1 MWASAGFML
10 FLRIEKMSRMKKT
23 IVGLYWS
30 LIVAGVFAFLYTFNT
45 FLFGAQEEVQ
55 TFVPSWSYIRE
66 LLREPGGLLAVAGQW
81 VTQYY
86 RLPLFPFLF
95 NSLLLGGI
103 GFLTYRLLQRIADRG
118 YHLLLSLLPMLVLLK
133 AHLRLDYVADGSI
146 GLFLLLLILVLGQLC
161 TRQSTKWLYAVGS
174 VGVIYL
180 LMGQWVVLY
189 GLLWLGMS
197 WAGWKA
203 LRPNSD
209 PDQKRSMLCRY
220 GAYGVALFP
229 LVVGVALTFY
239 VIDQARALPLTEG
252 IYSLRYQESQL
263 QPDSLLHYVAIR
275 FAFGVLGMMLLTTLL
290 SRLPLSRKPVRW
302 GLWICSGLAVA
313 GALRFSWPGE
323 SERQAH
329 WVDRLATLTREE
341 RWDEVVKSFAGK
353 QVIGAMSLNQLN
365 LALAQQGELGDKL
378 FLYTQ
383 QGPQSLLAGW
393 DRTYAMSVV
402 LSDVHYAIGDVSTSE
417 SYAMEGLTLARRGG
431 SPRML
436 QRLVKISQIR
446 RDLPLASKY
455 LTRLRAMPMYREWAD
470 HYRDYVAHPERIAA
484 DKELAG
490 KSVPDGK
497 ADSLLGQYS
506 IERLWLAHEEGQSLN
521 RLAWTYLGCS
531 YLLARKLDAFA
542 AFLQQTAPD
551 FGVDSLPRAFQ
562 EAVLLWMAQG
572 HALPEG
578 WQVQPAVA
586 ELFDQFRQAVQN
598 ARHDTNGVA
607 RLYRDYGHTFWFY
620 FYQQSEQPKST
631 RKNEEQLYA
640 H

>member
-1 MWASAGFML
+1 ML
-10 FLRIEKMSRMKKT
+10 LLRVKIMSCMKQTK
-23 IVGLYWS
+23 VVLYWS
-30 LIVAGVFAFLYTFNT
+30 VVFTGLFAYLHTFNT
-45 FLFGAQEEVQ
+45 FLYGQQEEVQ
-55 TFVPSWSYIRE
+55 AFVPSWSYIRA

-86 RLPLFPFLF
+86 RVSLFPFLF
-95 NSLLLGGI
+95 NALLLTGI
-103 GFLTYRLLQRIADRG
+103 GYLTYRLLQRIADRG
-118 YHLLLSLLPMLVLLK
+118 YHLLLALLPMLVLLK

-146 GLFLLLLILVLGQLC
+146 GLLLLLLALAVGQLC
-161 TRQSTKWLYAVGS
+161 TTGRQRLLYGLGS
-174 VGVIYL
+174 VLMIYL
-180 LMGQWVVLY
+180 LTGQWALLY

-197 WAGWKA
+197 WACWKA
-203 LRPNSD
+203 PEWNPDPN
-209 PDQKRSMLCRY
+209 QRRSTLCLY
-220 GAYGVALFP
+220 ISAVLP
-229 LVVGVALTFY
+229 LVVGVALTYY
-239 VIDQARALPLTEG
+239 VIARVQALPLTEG

-275 FAFGVLGMMLLTTLL
+275 FTFGLLGMILLTALL

-302 GLWICSGLAVA
+302 GLCLFAGMAVA

-323 SERQAH
+323 LERQAR
-329 WVDRLATLTREE
+329 WVDRLATLSREE
-341 RWDEVVKSFAGK
+341 RWEEVVKSFAGK
-353 QVIGAMSLNQLN
+353 QVIGAMSLTQLN
-365 LALAQQGELGDKL
+365 VALAQQGELGDKL

-436 QRLVKISQIR
+436 QRLAKISLIR
-446 RDLPLASKY
+446 RDFPMANKY
-455 LTRLRAMPMYREWAD
+455 LARLRAMPMYRAWANQ
-470 HYRDYVAHPERIAA
+470 YLNYVAHPERIAA

-490 KSVPDGK
+490 KCVPDGK
-497 ADSLLGQYS
+497 GDSLLGQYS
-506 IERLWLAHEEGQSLN
+506 IEQLWLAHKAESAGN
-521 RLAWTYLGCS
+521 LAWTYLGCS
-531 YLLARKLDAFA
+531 YLLARELDAFGD
-542 AFLQQTAPD
+542 FLCQTAPEATAAAT
-551 FGVDSLPRAFQ
+551 LPRAFQ
-562 EAVLLWMAQG
+562 EAALLWMAQG
-572 HALPEG
+572 HALPQG

-586 ELFDQFRQAVQN
+586 EHFDQFRQAVQN

>member
-1 MWASAGFML
+1 ML
-10 FLRIEKMSRMKKT
+10 FLHIEIMSRMKKT
-23 IVGLYWS
+23 KVGLYWG
-30 LIVAGVFAFLYTFNT
+30 LILAGVFAFLYTFNT
-45 FLFGAQEEVQ
+45 FLYGMQEEVQ
-55 TFVPSWSYIRE
+55 AFVPSWSYIRE

-86 RLPLFPFLF
+86 RVSLFPFLF
-95 NSLLLGGI
+95 NALLLTGI
-103 GFLTYRLLQRIADRG
+103 GYLTYCLLQRIADRG
-118 YHLLLSLLPMLVLLK
+118 YHLFLALLPMLVLLK

-146 GLFLLLLILVLGQLC
+146 GLLLLLLTLALGQLC
-161 TRQSTKWLYAVGS
+161 IRPSTKWLYAIGS

-180 LMGQWVVLY
+180 LTGQWALLY

-197 WAGWKA
+197 WACWKA
-203 LRPNSD
+203 LE
-209 PDQKRSMLCRY
+209 PDQRRSTLRLY
-220 GAYGVALFP
+220 ILVVLP
-229 LVVGVALTFY
+229 LVVGVALTYY
-239 VIDQARALPLTEG
+239 VIARAQALPLTEG

-275 FAFGVLGMMLLTTLL
+275 FTFGLLGMILLTALL

-302 GLWICSGLAVA
+302 GLWLFSGLAVA
-313 GALRFSWPGE
+313 SALRFSWPGE
-323 SERQAH
+323 PERQAR
-329 WVDRLATLTREE
+329 WVDWLATLSREE
-341 RWDEVVKSFAGK
+341 RWEEVVKSFAGK

-365 LALAQQGELGDKL
+365 VALAHQGRLGDEL
-378 FLYTQ
+378 FRYTQ

-402 LSDVHYAIGDVSTSE
+402 LSDVHYAIGDFSTSE

-436 QRLVKISQIR
+436 QRLVKISLIR
-446 RDLPLASKY
+446 RDFPMASKY
-455 LTRLRAMPMYREWAD
+455 LARLRAMPMYRAWAEQ
-470 HYRDYVAHPERIAA
+470 YQVYVVHPERIAA

-490 KSVPDGK
+490 KRVPNVK

-506 IERLWLAHEEGQSLN
+506 IEQLWLAHEAESAGD
-521 RLAWTYLGCS
+521 LAWTYLGCS
-531 YLLARKLDAFA
+531 YLLARELDAFGD
-542 AFLQQTAPD
+542 FLCQTAPE
-551 FGVDSLPRAFQ
+551 VTAAVPLPRAFQ
-562 EAVLLWMAQG
+562 EAALLWMAQG
-572 HALPEG
+572 HELPEG

-586 ELFDQFRQAVQN
+586 EHFGQFRQAVQN

>member
-1 MWASAGFML
+1 
-10 FLRIEKMSRMKKT
+10 MSRMKQTK
-23 IVGLYWS
+23 VGLYWG
-30 LIVAGVFAFLYTFNT
+30 LILAGVFAFLYTFNT
-45 FLFGAQEEVQ
+45 FLYGMQEEVQ
-55 TFVPSWSYIRE
+55 AFVPSWSYIRE

-86 RLPLFPFLF
+86 RVSLFPFLF
-95 NSLLLGGI
+95 NALLLVGI
-103 GFLTYRLLQRIADRG
+103 GYLTYRLLQGIANRG
-118 YHLLLSLLPMLVLLK
+118 YHLLLALLPMLVLLK

-146 GLFLLLLILVLGQLC
+146 GLLLLLLTLALGQLC
-161 TRQSTKWLYAVGS
+161 IRPSTKWLYAIGS

-180 LMGQWVVLY
+180 LTGQWALLY

-197 WAGWKA
+197 WVCWKA
-203 LRPNSD
+203 PE
-209 PDQKRSMLCRY
+209 PDQRRSTQRRSTLRLY
-220 GAYGVALFP
+220 ILAVLP
-229 LVVGVALTFY
+229 LMMGVALTYY
-239 VIDQARALPLTEG
+239 VITQAQALPLTEG

-275 FAFGVLGMMLLTTLL
+275 FTFGLLGMILLTALL

-302 GLWICSGLAVA
+302 GLWLFSGLAVA
-313 GALRFSWPGE
+313 SALRFSWPGE
-323 SERQAH
+323 PERQAR
-329 WVDRLATLTREE
+329 WVDRLAMLSREE
-341 RWDEVVKSFAGK
+341 RWNEVVKAFAGK

-365 LALAQQGELGDKL
+365 VALALQGELGDKL
-378 FLYTQ
+378 FFYTQ

-436 QRLVKISQIR
+436 QRLAKISLIR
-446 RDLPLASKY
+446 RDFPMACKY
-455 LTRLRAMPMYREWAD
+455 LARLRAMPMYRAWAEQ
-470 HYRDYVAHPERIAA
+470 YQVYVVHPERIAA

-490 KSVPDGK
+490 KRVPNVK

-506 IERLWLAHEEGQSLN
+506 IEQLWLAHEAESAGD
-521 RLAWTYLGCS
+521 LAWTYLGCS
-531 YLLARKLDAFA
+531 YLLARELDAFGD
-542 AFLQQTAPD
+542 FLYQTAPEATAA
-551 FGVDSLPRAFQ
+551 VTLPIAFQ
-562 EAVLLWMAQG
+562 EAALLWIAQG
-572 HALPEG
+572 HALPQG

-586 ELFDQFRQAVQN
+586 EHFDQFRQAVQN

-631 RKNEEQLYA
+631 RKNEEQFYA